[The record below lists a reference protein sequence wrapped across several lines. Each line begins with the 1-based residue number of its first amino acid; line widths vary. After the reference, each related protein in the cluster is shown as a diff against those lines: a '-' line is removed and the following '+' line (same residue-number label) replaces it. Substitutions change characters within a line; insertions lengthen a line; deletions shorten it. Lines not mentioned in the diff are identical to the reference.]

1 MSRRPDCRLSM
12 SARLNHELRIR
23 CIGHLNRISIDDERL
38 RAAQAQ
44 RTAHVNPAIR
54 LGRGAGPSNN
64 ETNRV
69 CVSSTAPDG
78 HAGHRETVIL
88 RHARNRRLCASR
100 LRAHHKTDE
109 IDVITVVRAPVSD
122 QLLNLIVE
130 VICRQLQL
138 PRRRGRCGVPTLRSS
153 RSSSGGGG
161 LPLGGG
167 SRRRVVP
174 IVSSVDTGARA
185 CVGCASVPCGRCQ
198 LRGRD
203 SERKNEESTRKERHK
218 GAREGAMSMSAVGV
232 LVVAGAEPSGQ
243 GKRAC
248 EQTNS
253 RGDNPETRGRRDE
266 RRIAT
271 RQ

>member
-1 MSRRPDCRLSM
+1 M

-54 LGRGAGPSNN
+54 LGRGAGPTNS

-69 CVSSTAPDG
+69 CVSSAAPDS
-78 HAGHRETVIL
+78 HAGHREAVIL

-138 PRRRGRCGVPTLRSS
+138 PRRRGRCAVPALRSS
-153 RSSSGGGG
+153 ARTLRSSGGGG

-167 SRRRVVP
+167 RRRRVVP
-174 IVSSVDTGARA
+174 IVSSVETGARA

-203 SERKNEESTRKERHK
+203 SERQNEESTRKECHK
-218 GAREGAMSMSAVGV
+218 GAREGTMSVSAVGV

>member
-1 MSRRPDCRLSM
+1 M

-23 CIGHLNRISIDDERL
+23 RIGHLYRIGLDDERL

-54 LGRGAGPSNN
+54 LGRGAGPLNN

-69 CVSSTAPDG
+69 GVSSTAPDS

-130 VICRQLQL
+130 VISRQLQL
-138 PRRRGRCGVPTLRSS
+138 PRRRGRCAVPALRSS
-153 RSSSGGGG
+153 ARTLRSSGGGG

-167 SRRRVVP
+167 RRRRVVP
-174 IVSSVDTGARA
+174 IVSSVETGARA
-185 CVGCASVPCGRCQ
+185 CVGRASVPRGRCQ

-203 SERKNEESTRKERHK
+203 SERKNEKSTRKERHK

>member
-1 MSRRPDCRLSM
+1 M

-23 CIGHLNRISIDDERL
+23 RIGHLNRISIDDERL

-54 LGRGAGPSNN
+54 LGRGAGPPNN

-69 CVSSTAPDG
+69 CVSSTAPDS

-130 VICRQLQL
+130 VISRQLQL
-138 PRRRGRCGVPTLRSS
+138 PRRRGRCAVPALR
-153 RSSSGGGG
+153 SSGGGV

-167 SRRRVVP
+167 RRRRVVP
-174 IVSSVDTGARA
+174 IVSSVETGACA
-185 CVGCASVPCGRCQ
+185 CVGRASVPCGRCQ

-253 RGDNPETRGRRDE
+253 RGDNPETRGRWDE

>member
-1 MSRRPDCRLSM
+1 M

-23 CIGHLNRISIDDERL
+23 RIGHLNRISIDDERL

-44 RTAHVNPAIR
+44 CATDTHPAIR

-69 CVSSTAPDG
+69 GVSSTAPDS

-100 LRAHHKTDE
+100 LRAHYKTDK

-130 VICRQLQL
+130 VISRQLQL
-138 PRRRGRCGVPTLRSS
+138 PRRRGRCAVPALRSS

-167 SRRRVVP
+167 RRRRVVP
-174 IVSSVDTGARA
+174 IVSSLEAGARA
-185 CVGCASVPCGRCQ
+185 RVGRASVPCGRCQ

-218 GAREGAMSMSAVGV
+218 GAREGAMSVSPVGV
-232 LVVAGAEPSGQ
+232 LVVAGPEPSGQ
-243 GKRAC
+243 GERAR
-248 EQTNS
+248 EQTHS

-266 RRIAT
+266 RHIAT